1 MRHSRDITL
10 GQKGKSRMA
19 KLLNVCIDP
28 GHGGQQPGAVSR
40 NKKHKEKDIV
50 LDISLYVASYLLY
63 ATRDPLSGDFVMND
77 FCPENHKPP
86 VDVIMTRA
94 SDDTVTLPS
103 RCNIANL
110 NKATCFVSIHCN
122 SYKGET
128 ANGIETWYFPTS
140 SKSKKFASVVHK
152 NIMEQVQNFTVT
164 EKDGTKHPIN
174 NRGTKAKST
183 YYTLKHT
190 TMPSLVVECGFMSHA
205 NEVELLSTDEYKK
218 ALARGIAQGILRMF
232 AS

>member
-1 MRHSRDITL
+1 
-10 GQKGKSRMA
+10 MA
-19 KLLNVCIDP
+19 KLPNICIDP
-28 GHGGQQPGAVSR
+28 GHGGQQPGAVSH

-63 ATRDPLSGDFVMND
+63 ATRDTLTGDFMMND
-77 FCPENHKPP
+77 FCPDDPKPP

-110 NKATCFVSIHCN
+110 DKATCFVSIHCN

-128 ANGIETWYFPTS
+128 ASGIETFYFSTS
-140 SKSKKFASVVHK
+140 SKSKTFASVVQRS
-152 NIMEQVQNFTVT
+152 IMEQVKDFTVT
-164 EKDGTKHPIN
+164 EKDGTEHPII
-174 NRGTKAKST
+174 NRGAKANST

-232 AS
+232 AISEPKALW